1 MMSNQRIRISI
12 TVNGQVHELE
22 VEPYVTLLEL
32 LRDRLDLTGT
42 KKCCGE
48 GECGAC
54 TVIMDGRAVNSCII
68 LAAEA
73 DGADVLTI
81 EGLSDGGRPSR
92 LQQAFLDSGAVQCG
106 FCTPGMIMAAHYLL
120 INNPHPTEAEI
131 REGLSGNLCRCTGY
145 GRIVEAVQAAAG
157 RPDAHDDDQAGKA
170 AEDGTAAPS
179 ENSSTTASRPAG
191 GSAPE
196 TAR

>member
-1 MMSNQRIRISI
+1 MSDQRMRISI
-12 TVNGQVHELE
+12 TVNKEHHQLE
-22 VEPYVTLLEL
+22 VEPYETLLEM
-32 LRDRLDLTGT
+32 LRSRLELTGT

-73 DGADVLTI
+73 DGSEVLTI
-81 EGLSDGGRPSR
+81 EGLSEEGKPNA
-92 LQQAFLDSGAVQCG
+92 LQRAFLDSGAVQCG

-120 INNPHPTEAEI
+120 LNNPDPTEEEI

-145 GRIVEAVQAAAG
+145 RTIVDAVRAAAKSALGAEPEG
-157 RPDAHDDDQAGKA
+157 R
-170 AEDGTAAPS
+170 
-179 ENSSTTASRPAG
+179 R
-191 GSAPE
+191 
-196 TAR
+196 

>member
-1 MMSNQRIRISI
+1 MRSQRIRISI
-12 TVNGQVHELE
+12 TVNRESHQLE
-22 VEPYVTLLEL
+22 VEPYETLLEL
-32 LRDRLDLTGT
+32 LRGRLELTGT

-73 DGADVLTI
+73 DGSDVLTI
-81 EGLSDGGRPSR
+81 EGLSEGGRPNK
-92 LQQAFLDSGAVQCG
+92 LQQAFLDAGAVQCG

-120 INNPHPTEAEI
+120 MNNPHPTEEEI

-145 GRIVEAVQAAAG
+145 GRIVAAVQAAAAVQ
-157 RPDAHDDDQAGKA
+157 PEDEAAASSAAGSKA
-170 AEDGTAAPS
+170 APE
-179 ENSSTTASRPAG
+179 STPEASR
-191 GSAPE
+191 
-196 TAR
+196 

>member
-1 MMSNQRIRISI
+1 MSERRIRISI
-12 TVNGQVHELE
+12 TVNGECRQAE
-22 VEPYVTLLEL
+22 VEPYETLLEL

-42 KKCCGE
+42 KRCCGE

-54 TVIMDGRAVNSCII
+54 SVIMDGRIVNSCII

-73 DGADVLTI
+73 DGSDVLTI
-81 EGLSDGGRPSR
+81 EGLSEDGKPSA

-120 INNPHPTEAEI
+120 LDNPHPTEQEI

-145 GRIVEAVQAAAG
+145 NRIIEAVQAAAEANSEFISKAA
-157 RPDAHDDDQAGKA
+157 PEAGK
-170 AEDGTAAPS
+170 
-179 ENSSTTASRPAG
+179 
-191 GSAPE
+191 
-196 TAR
+196 